1 VCGAARARLRHG
13 VRDAVRQA
21 GLLRRHGETV
31 GLEVGGLQLASTQGS
46 IKALL
51 RLYYGAITA
60 LLRLYSGSIT
70 TLLRLY

>member
-1 VCGAARARLRHG
+1 MCGAARARLRHG

-31 GLEVGGLQLASTQGS
+31 GLEVGGLQLASTPRS

-51 RLYYGAITA
+51 RRY
-60 LLRLYSGSIT
+60 
-70 TLLRLY
+70 